1 MTILLVEDDPTIREL
16 LTRVLQRDGYQVLAA
31 TDGEEAE
38 SLARTSPV
46 DLLVCDVCLPG
57 VSGDV
62 LANRLA
68 KTLPELR
75 TLLMSGDPS
84 LDTLIDEGGLDAEF
98 LGKPFTTRVF
108 MDNVRTLLAR

>member
-1 MTILLVEDDPTIREL
+1 MTILLVEDDHTIREL
-16 LTRVLQRDGYQVLAA
+16 LTRVLERDGYQVLTASS
-31 TDGEEAE
+31 GEEAE
-38 SLARTSPV
+38 SLARTGAV

-57 VSGDV
+57 VSGPV
-62 LANRLA
+62 LAHRL
-68 KTLPELR
+68 TETQPELR

-84 LDTLIDEGGLDAEF
+84 LDALIDGGLDAEF